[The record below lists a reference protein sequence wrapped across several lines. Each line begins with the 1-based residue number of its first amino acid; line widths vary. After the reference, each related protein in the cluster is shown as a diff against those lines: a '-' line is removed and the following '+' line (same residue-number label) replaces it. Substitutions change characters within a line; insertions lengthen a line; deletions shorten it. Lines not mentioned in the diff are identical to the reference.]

1 VTLDIF
7 TIVNKIFSLYSILKE
22 GGARMSMAQD
32 IRKSGNII
40 DVIKGDIFQGTIIIR
55 EGRIHEI
62 VREKVNSSNYILP
75 GFIDSHI
82 HIESSMLTPSEFAR
96 AASVHGTISVV
107 GDPHEIANVLGLD
120 GILWLIE
127 NGNNTPFKF
136 FYSAP
141 SCVPASTFEESGHV
155 LGIEELKLLLSH
167 EKVKALGEMMDF
179 QGVLTNN
186 KDILDKI
193 SLAKELNKP
202 IDGHAPGLTGDD
214 LKKYIN
220 TGILTDHESFTLE
233 EALEKRNL
241 GMKILVREGSAA
253 KNFDALLPILKL
265 HPNECMFASDDMHP
279 DQLILG
285 HINLLVKRAIKS
297 GVNIMDVLRIASV
310 NPIKH
315 YNLDVGLLQPGDWA
329 DFIIVDNL
337 NDLTILEVYSNG
349 NLIAKDG
356 TTLINRVEAKAIN
369 NFSLKKVNIEVYK
382 IEDKKKDIRV
392 IEIVEDQLITKEL
405 KIKPKIFEGKLV
417 SDIDRDIIKIVAIDR
432 YRKNTS
438 FTGFIKNVGLKSGAF
453 ASSVSHD
460 SHNIIAVG
468 VDDESI
474 AKAVQ
479 LIINEKG
486 GLSAVDGDKGISLPL
501 PIGGLISTKP
511 VEEVAQMYQ
520 EIDKMVKK
528 LGTTLN
534 SPFMTISFMSLLV
547 IPKLKISPKGLFDG
561 SSFKYVDL
569 YFCTFE

>member
-1 VTLDIF
+1 
-7 TIVNKIFSLYSILKE
+7 
-22 GGARMSMAQD
+22 MSMAQD
-32 IRKSGNII
+32 LKISGNII
-40 DVIKGDIFQGTIIIR
+40 EVINGIIFQGTIIIR

-62 VREKVNSSNYILP
+62 IKEKVNSNNFILP
-75 GFIDSHI
+75 GFVDSHI
-82 HIESSMLTPSEFAR
+82 HIESSMVTPSEFAR

-107 GDPHEIANVLGLD
+107 ADPHEIANVLGLD

-127 NGNNTPFKF
+127 NGNSTPFKF

-155 LGIEELKLLLSH
+155 LGIEELRLLLSH
-167 EKVKALGEMMDF
+167 DRVKALGEMMDF

-202 IDGHAPGLTGDD
+202 IDGHGPGLSGDD

-220 TGILTDHESFTLE
+220 AGILTDHESFTLE

-337 NDLTILEVYSNG
+337 NDINILEVYSNG

-356 TTLINRVEAKAIN
+356 TTLINKVEAKAIN
-369 NFSLKKVNIEVYK
+369 NFTLEKVNIEDFKV
-382 IEDKKKDIRV
+382 EDKKKDIRV

-405 KIKPKIFEGKLV
+405 KIKPKVFEGMLV
-417 SDIDRDIIKIVAIDR
+417 SDIERDIIKIVAIDR
-432 YRKNTS
+432 YRKNAS

-486 GLSAVDGDKGISLPL
+486 GLAAVDGDKGISLPL

-520 EIDKMVKK
+520 EIDTMVKE

-569 YFCTFE
+569 YL